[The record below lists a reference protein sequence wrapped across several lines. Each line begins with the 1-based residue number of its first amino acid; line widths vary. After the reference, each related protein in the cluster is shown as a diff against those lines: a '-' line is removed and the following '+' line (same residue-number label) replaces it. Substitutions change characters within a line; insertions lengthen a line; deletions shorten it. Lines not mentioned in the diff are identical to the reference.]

1 MTDEQ
6 LLEEYCKEIHREYY
20 NSHTDKMT
28 VARLIE
34 SHRDLRNL
42 NIEWNGAFDEAR
54 KEGYK
59 HGYEWGVKN
68 VEANTIQYQDLR
80 KMTIQELTNLI
91 GTDDD

>member
-6 LLEEYCKEIHREYY
+6 LLEEYSKEIHGEYAKY
-20 NSHTDKMT
+20 NKMT
-28 VARLIE
+28 LTRLIE
-34 SHRDLRNL
+34 SHRHLRQL

-54 KEGYK
+54 VKGYNA
-59 HGYEWGVKN
+59 GYEWGVRN
-68 VEANTIQYQDLR
+68 ASAFSITHEELR